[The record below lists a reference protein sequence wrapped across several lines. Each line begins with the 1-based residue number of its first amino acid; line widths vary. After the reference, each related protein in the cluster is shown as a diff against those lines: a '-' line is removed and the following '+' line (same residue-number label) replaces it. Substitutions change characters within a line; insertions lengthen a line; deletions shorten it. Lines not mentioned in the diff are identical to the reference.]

1 MKLFEFPA
9 LGEKYWQERLPNGLC
24 VRVVPKPGFARRY
37 AFLAVSYWAK
47 SMPEEISMIPLF
59 FSIAELA

>member
-37 AFLAVSYWAK
+37 AFLGVDFGSIDTAFTRNGRK
-47 SMPEEISMIPLF
+47 LRMPDG
-59 FSIAELA
+59 IAH